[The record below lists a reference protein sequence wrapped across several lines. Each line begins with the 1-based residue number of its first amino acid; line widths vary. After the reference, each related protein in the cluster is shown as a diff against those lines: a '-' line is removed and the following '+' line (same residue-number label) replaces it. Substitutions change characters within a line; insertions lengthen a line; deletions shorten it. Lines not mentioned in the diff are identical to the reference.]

1 MGVFPV
7 VFTAELYSAGLPN
20 VEFVVYAVVVAAV
33 LPVELLEALAS
44 DLFDLDEPAELVEA
58 VILAADDELAVLAL
72 AASNPNENFSKE
84 IIKKQKLGWT
94 PKNTYFSV
102 RPNGIVLALKFEKND
117 TPEKTDLRAYQAKF
131 PLSGSFTTT
140 KKILSGRDS

>member
-58 VILAADDELAVLAL
+58 VILAADDELTVLAL
-72 AASNPNENFSKE
+72 AA
-84 IIKKQKLGWT
+84 T
-94 PKNTYFSV
+94 M
-102 RPNGIVLALKFEKND
+102 
-117 TPEKTDLRAYQAKF
+117 
-131 PLSGSFTTT
+131 
-140 KKILSGRDS
+140 